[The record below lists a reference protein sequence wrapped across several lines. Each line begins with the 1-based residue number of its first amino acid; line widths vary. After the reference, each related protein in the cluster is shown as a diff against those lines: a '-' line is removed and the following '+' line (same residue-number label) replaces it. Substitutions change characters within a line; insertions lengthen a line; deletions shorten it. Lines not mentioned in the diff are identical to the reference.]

1 MKPLKSI
8 LDFFLYS
15 NLFISVCASVIT
27 VETYLLVHSEI
38 NWLYAGFI
46 FSSSIVLYNYPSL
59 FLSGDEQH
67 SDRHRWIFANK
78 KIIWLI
84 SIPALVVTSVLI
96 FFFPLKLILWFTPI
110 TVLSF
115 AYFLPVTNLRAV
127 PVLKA
132 VVVAFVWTCITYFF
146 PLLLESISLF
156 EIGTGGISRFF
167 FLLSLAVAFNIR
179 DIESDKKADVKTLP
193 VIYGAQTTKIFCL
206 IFLLIFSLLIIFSP
220 YEIKVKCALMLSAA
234 GTAALIVFAS
244 EKRPEYFYS
253 LWMDGMLILQT
264 IILLSVIFAGKFSL
278 P

>member
-15 NLFISVCASVIT
+15 NLFISVCASAIT
-27 VETYLLVHSEI
+27 IETYLLVHAEI

-67 SDRHRWIFANK
+67 SNRHRWILANK
-78 KIIWLI
+78 KTIWVI
-84 SIPALVVTSVLI
+84 SIPALIATSVLI
-96 FFFPLKLILWFTPI
+96 FFFPLKFILWFAPVA
-110 TVLSF
+110 VLSF
-115 AYFLPVTNLRAV
+115 AYFLPVTNLRAI

-132 VVVAFVWTCITYFF
+132 VVVAFVWTCVTYFF
-146 PLLLESISLF
+146 PLLLEPISPF
-156 EIGTGGISRFF
+156 EMGTGGASRFF

-179 DIESDKKADVKTLP
+179 DIEVDRKADVKTLP
-193 VIYGAQTTKIFCL
+193 VIYGAQMTKILCL
-206 IFLLIFSLLIIFSP
+206 IFLFIFSLLIIFSSD
-220 YEIKVKCALMLSAA
+220 EMNVKCALMLSAA
-234 GTAALIVFAS
+234 GTAALIAFAS

-253 LWMDGMLILQT
+253 LWMDGMIILQT